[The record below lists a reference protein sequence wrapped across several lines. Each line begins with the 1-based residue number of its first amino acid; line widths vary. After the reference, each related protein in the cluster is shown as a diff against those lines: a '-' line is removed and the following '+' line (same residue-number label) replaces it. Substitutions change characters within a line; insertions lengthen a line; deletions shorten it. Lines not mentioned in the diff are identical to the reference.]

1 MAMRRR
7 VRAPAA
13 LSNLI
18 GSRLFAK
25 FTINRLAASHVGDK
39 IDSVGRHTLPRGS
52 ISMSSRKIDKAAT
65 DVDDALEIV
74 EELED
79 EPDAEKLDELHDTL
93 DAALDS
99 IDKVKKKDE

>member
-1 MAMRRR
+1 MA
-7 VRAPAA
+7 RATPP
-13 LSNLI
+13 
-18 GSRLFAK
+18 RE
-25 FTINRLAASHVGDK
+25 
-39 IDSVGRHTLPRGS
+39 SV
-52 ISMSSRKIDKAAT
+52 SMSSRKIDKAAT

-93 DAALDS
+93 DDALDS